1 MSNTGTL
8 TKVKGRGNIASWSI
22 HSNSYGPLC
31 GRSIMGQRL
40 SLLIATFKL
49 SFAQSFWSFNLRG
62 EFYIYHL
69 LLLVSW
75 GSCRPMSPS
84 KLEAGPGSPSW
95 DEKESRRLF
104 TRFTS
109 TSTGVSS
116 SSSVWIVAF
125 DVPWIQINLCQFK
138 ESTWQI
144 SWKREM
150 ESQPQH
156 PFMHKT

>member
-1 MSNTGTL
+1 MWCLCQTRVLWQKLRVEVTSL
-8 TKVKGRGNIASWSI
+8 P
-22 HSNSYGPLC
+22 GPYIQLHMVLFAE
-31 GRSIMGQRL
+31 GALWAMRL
-40 SLLIATFKL
+40 SLLTTTFKL
-49 SFAQSFWSFNLRG
+49 SFAQSSWRFNLTR

-138 ESTWQI
+138 ES
-144 SWKREM
+144 S
-150 ESQPQH
+150 
-156 PFMHKT
+156 